1 MEVLRALSALDG
13 TGYPHSRRIQPS
25 GTGYHL
31 PFFSESTL
39 LSMANDNCSDCGLAN
54 NLHVREDGIYGCPR
68 DASISGS
75 PCQRCHDPIRLH
87 TDYNVCP
94 GRYGSILQVTFS
106 EYANSSVRSESPDP
120 LLLAP
125 DKQLSQRYY
134 VLRRSTQSQGVV
146 VTSRRSS
153 RMENGRRSRGVEPY
167 AHAQARRSSFRMAE
181 DSIRHSRSRRVS
193 LQDNMP
199 SSHRSY
205 ENEAVFPAQNHPPC
219 RKSLQPY
226 VLDRMVP
233 AEDMDPIEG
242 FRPFTEIDPGQLPDP
257 VTIREP
263 VREIA
268 KPPFQFV
275 WDPSVVV
282 PAVGGIRV
290 RVGHFERGG
299 HPMGDTAPFASSGTA
314 HENETDASMSD
325 SEDYFTVHDWSSS
338 STPEHHS
345 PNYEK
350 PSVHTFP
357 HTASPP
363 SLPGPSQTDF
373 IRESVLPL
381 QEQTV
386 AGGSGDAYS
395 QSVGNEFPQF
405 EALAEH
411 YAMVQDQERRLA
423 PLQLQPLPYHATEP
437 TPSTS
442 ALASRPFHHSESP
455 GTPCPEQTP
464 RDIAPFRYPFTPMP
478 TPTESRPSKI
488 DHPHAVDKPRRRSTM
503 PCTLPDATITDYRS
517 ESTPSVPDRAPTE
530 LAVDEDE
537 DWATR
542 EPWEYIHRVLTTS
555 TRPLV
560 MFFKTPTAD
569 LPAVALA
576 ALGADLH
583 LQTMLI
589 DNEHWLLIGPRD
601 VNLYEFGVR
610 FQKRARTQDKFVF
623 RLGNLNWGA
632 DVNEIEDEVC
642 KAAMESSRR
651 GRGMPAMLPAQ
662 FMAGAMGGFVVWYA
676 LSLM

>member
-1 MEVLRALSALDG
+1 
-13 TGYPHSRRIQPS
+13 
-25 GTGYHL
+25 
-31 PFFSESTL
+31 
-39 LSMANDNCSDCGLAN
+39 MANDNCSDCGLAN
-54 NLHVREDGIYGCPR
+54 DLHVREDGIYGCPR
-68 DASISGS
+68 GASISGS
-75 PCQRCHDPIRLH
+75 LCQRCHEPSRLH
-87 TDYNVCP
+87 TDHNVCP
-94 GRYGSILQVTFS
+94 GRYVSTLHDTFS
-106 EYANSSVRSESPDP
+106 EYTNSSVRSESPDP

-125 DKQLSQRYY
+125 NKQLSQRYY
-134 VLRRSTQSQGVV
+134 LALRRSTQHEGVIV
-146 VTSRRSS
+146 PSRRSS
-153 RMENGRRSRGVEPY
+153 RVENRQRSRGVEPY
-167 AHAQARRSSFRMAE
+167 AHAQARRSSLKMAE
-181 DSIRHSRSRRVS
+181 DPIRHSRSRRIS
-193 LQDNMP
+193 MQDSMP

-205 ENEAVFPAQNHPPC
+205 ENEAVFPAHNHPPC

-242 FRPFTEIDPGQLPDP
+242 FRPFTEIDPGQRPDP

-263 VREIA
+263 MRDIVR
-268 KPPFQFV
+268 PPFQFV
-275 WDPSVVV
+275 WNPSVVV
-282 PAVGGIRV
+282 PAVGGMRV
-290 RVGHFERGG
+290 RVGQFERGG
-299 HPMGDTAPFASSGTA
+299 HPTGDITPFASSSTA

-325 SEDYFTVHDWSSS
+325 SEDYFTVQDWSSS

-345 PNYEK
+345 PSRGK
-350 PSVHTFP
+350 PIDTFS
-357 HTASPP
+357 HVASPP
-363 SLPGPSQTDF
+363 SLPGPSLTEF
-373 IRESVLPL
+373 IQESV
-381 QEQTV
+381 QQQTL
-386 AGGSGDAYS
+386 AGGSGYTYS

-405 EALAEH
+405 EALAQH
-411 YAMVQDQERRLA
+411 YAAVQDQKRRLA
-423 PLQLQPLPYHATEP
+423 PLQLQPLPYHATGP

-442 ALASRPFHHSESP
+442 ALASRPFDHPESP
-455 GTPCPEQTP
+455 GSPCPHQIP
-464 RDIAPFRYPFTPMP
+464 RDVAPFQYPFTPTP
-478 TPTESRPSKI
+478 TPTAPRPPQI
-488 DHPHAVDKPRRRSTM
+488 EQPHAVDKPRRRSTM

-530 LAVDEDE
+530 PAVDEDE

-542 EPWEYIHRVLTTS
+542 EPWEYVHRVLTTS

-560 MFFKTPTAD
+560 MFLKTPTAD

-642 KAAMESSRR
+642 KAAMECSRR
-651 GRGMPAMLPAQ
+651 GRGIPAMLPAQ